1 LLLSFKDVPTMPPV
15 DSVNRSYDLI
25 VFGDEVPGILALVSA
40 AREYRRQTGRTPRT
54 LLMFKGNA
62 QLGIGGHLVRGGLS
76 YVDRSVVPNDIRRAN
91 QLDTFGDPSAIYKEF
106 LQRAGVKVVGLDPRK
121 ADQALRAMLKEI
133 FANTLSNT
141 EIAAVFKVG
150 NTITAIQT
158 AKGEIYQ
165 AKQFIDCT
173 VNAELAQFAGVPKHK
188 GFGTLGLPD
197 SELTVGLTF
206 ETVGL
211 TPIQLKQVELAYL
224 QRLSNPQDSDAQAWL
239 EVAAGGD
246 TVVAAQ
252 LRAGLFD
259 SRGELKS
266 LFIGED
272 YIDGRSNALSIAYH
286 AFRGTPLSLDASGAI
301 LDTPNIAVLDRDRMS
316 WNAFLI
322 TVDGDEAE
330 ALARGKA
337 QPTAAML
344 AEMAFV
350 QEFFMSLGATA
361 VNVAS
366 ELYIRHAGNVA
377 TANDLLSGAEMLA
390 GGVSADEAVG
400 TFGYHFDVRGGI
412 KGLGERA
419 AAHGFT
425 KLIPEAPPLFNV
437 GIQHALVG
445 SIANLAVVSPG
456 SGFDGYGC
464 AAGRI
469 VEFNVTVGQGVGIA
483 AAIALV
489 EGRPLASIENVEVH
503 DRLANRGLLSKIYGT
518 GSPALVAGLDTFE
531 HDMAA

>member
-1 LLLSFKDVPTMPPV
+1 MPPV
-15 DSVNRSYDLI
+15 VSNSVNRSYDLI
-25 VFGDEVPGILALVSA
+25 VFGDEVPGVLALVSA
-40 AREYRRQTGRTPRT
+40 AREYRRQTGRTPRC

-76 YVDRSVVPNDIRRAN
+76 YVDRSVVRNDIRKAN
-91 QLDTFGDPSAIYKEF
+91 GLDTFGDPSAIYEEF
-106 LQRAGVKVVGLDPRK
+106 LQRAGVKVVGLDPTK
-121 ADQALRAMLKEI
+121 ADQTLRAMLKEV

-141 EIAAVFKVG
+141 EIGSVFKVG

-158 AKGEIYQ
+158 AKGEVYQ

-188 GFGTLGLPD
+188 GFGVLGLPD

-211 TPIQLKQVELAYL
+211 MPVQLKAIELEYL
-224 QRLSNPQDSDAQAWL
+224 QRFSDPQDTDAQAWL

-246 TVVAAQ
+246 TVEAER
-252 LRAGLFD
+252 LRQGLFD
-259 SRGELKS
+259 SKGELKS
-266 LFIGED
+266 MFIGAD

-286 AFRGTPLSLDASGAI
+286 AFRGTALSLDASGAI
-301 LDTPNIAVLDRDRMS
+301 LDTPNIAVLGADRMS

-322 TVDGDEAE
+322 TVDADQAE

-344 AEMAFV
+344 AEMEFV
-350 QEFFMSLGATA
+350 KQFFISLGATA

-366 ELYIRHAGNVA
+366 ELYIRHAGNIAV
-377 TANDLLSGAEMLA
+377 ANDLLTGAEMLA
-390 GGVSADEAVG
+390 GGVDAAEAIG

-419 AAHGFT
+419 AARDLDDH
-425 KLIPEAPPLFNV
+425 IPDAPPLFNI

-445 SIANLAVVSPG
+445 SIPNLAVVSPG
-456 SGFDGYGC
+456 SGFDGYAC

-469 VEFNVTVGQGVGIA
+469 VEFNVAVGQGVGIA

-489 EGRPLASIENVEVH
+489 EGRSLSSVENIEVH
-503 DRLANRGLLSKIYGT
+503 NRLANRGLLSKIYGIGT
-518 GSPALVAGLDTFE
+518 PSAVAQLDTFE
-531 HDMAA
+531 HQMAA